1 MPDKIQK
8 LILGTVQFG
17 LDYGINN
24 LAGKP
29 RESEVEKILVRAY
42 ESGIL
47 CLDTAEVYGTAHRII
62 GNFHKKYPDIRFDII
77 TKIPGNFY
85 GSITKK
91 IEYYL
96 KELNVDSLKSFLF
109 HSFESYL
116 LNKYEIGKLSA
127 LKAQGQIESIGVSA
141 YTNLQIEEILQ
152 DEFIDIIQL
161 PFNLLD
167 NINLRGEMLRKINDS
182 GKIVHTRSAFLQG
195 LFFVEADSDNKIA
208 RSLKPELDYLKKVAI
223 GNNISMQK
231 LAINYCLQ
239 QPLIQN
245 VLLGV
250 DNLDQLN
257 QNLSDANYSLP
268 SNLIN
273 QIDEITVKQ
282 VDLLNPSLWN

>member
-24 LAGKP
+24 PAGKP
-29 RESEVEKILVRAY
+29 SESEVEKILVHAY
-42 ESGIL
+42 ESGIR
-47 CLDTAEVYGTAHRII
+47 CLDTAEVYGTAHKII
-62 GNFHKKYPDIRFDII
+62 GNFHRKYPDIRFDII
-77 TKIPGNFY
+77 TKIPGNFH
-85 GSITKK
+85 GSITTK
-91 IEYYL
+91 IESYL
-96 KELNVDSLKSFLF
+96 KELNVDSLKGFLF
-109 HSFESYL
+109 HSFVSYQ
-116 LNKYEIGKLSA
+116 LNKDEIVKLSA

-152 DEFIDIIQL
+152 DEFINIVQL

-167 NINLRGEMLRKINDS
+167 NINLRGEMLSKINDS

-195 LFFVEADSDNKIA
+195 LFFVESDSDNKIA
-208 RSLKPELDYLKKVAI
+208 KSLKPELDYLKNVAI

-239 QPLIQN
+239 QTMIQN
-245 VLLGV
+245 VLIGV

-257 QNLSDANYSLP
+257 QNLSDAGYLLP
-268 SNLIN
+268 SNLIK
-273 QIDEITVKQ
+273 QIDEITVND

>member
-24 LAGKP
+24 PAGKP

-42 ESGIL
+42 ESGIR
-47 CLDTAEVYGTAHRII
+47 CLDTAEAYGTAHRII
-62 GNFHKKYPDIRFDII
+62 GNFHIKYPDIRFDII
-77 TKIPGNFY
+77 TKIPGNFH
-85 GSITKK
+85 GSITTK
-91 IEYYL
+91 IESYL
-96 KELNVDSLKSFLF
+96 KELNVDSLKGFLF
-109 HSFESYL
+109 HSFESYQ
-116 LNKYEIGKLSA
+116 LNKDKIVKLSA

-167 NINLRGEMLRKINDS
+167 NINLRGEMLSKINDS

-195 LFFVEADSDNKIA
+195 LFFVESDSDNKIA

-245 VLLGV
+245 VLIGV

-257 QNLSDANYSLP
+257 QNLSDASYLLP

-273 QIDEITVKQ
+273 QIDEITVKH

>member
-1 MPDKIQK
+1 MLNKTQK

-24 LAGKP
+24 PAGKP
-29 RESEVEKILVRAY
+29 SESEVEKILVRAY
-42 ESGIL
+42 ESGIR
-47 CLDTAEVYGTAHRII
+47 CLDTAEVYGTAHKII
-62 GNFHKKYPDIRFDII
+62 GNFHRKYPDIRFDII
-77 TKIPGNFY
+77 TKIPGNFH
-85 GSITKK
+85 GSITTK
-91 IEYYL
+91 IESYL
-96 KELNVDSLKSFLF
+96 KELNVDSLKGFLF
-109 HSFESYL
+109 HSFESYQ
-116 LNKYEIGKLSA
+116 LNKDGIVKLSA
-127 LKAQGQIESIGVSA
+127 FKAQGQIESIGVSA
-141 YTNLQIEEILQ
+141 YTNLQIEEVLQ
-152 DEFIDIIQL
+152 DEFINIVQL

-167 NINLRGEMLRKINDS
+167 NINLRGEMLSKINDS

-195 LFFVEADSDNKIA
+195 LFFVESDSDNKIA

-223 GNNISMQK
+223 GNSVSMQK

-245 VLLGV
+245 VLIGV

-257 QNLSDANYSLP
+257 QNLSDANYLLP